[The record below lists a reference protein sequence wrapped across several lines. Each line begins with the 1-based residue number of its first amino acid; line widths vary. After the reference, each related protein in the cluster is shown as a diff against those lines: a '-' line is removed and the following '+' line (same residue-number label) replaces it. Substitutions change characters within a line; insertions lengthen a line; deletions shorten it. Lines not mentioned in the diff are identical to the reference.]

1 MKLAELFD
9 GIARM
14 FHKLDPRIRSHL
26 PELSGLVLVGMF
38 GMLAWVI
45 WEHQRTVERVQH
57 TVEVETKIL
66 SVFATVQEADASAR
80 GFLVTGDDSYLKNY
94 SGAVTTIEAD
104 VAQLRQLTADN
115 AEQQRTLVA
124 LQPAIEER
132 FAKLKAAID
141 LRRTADFNA
150 VQSNFRAGSGPDA
163 IRPVREL
170 VATMTATENKL
181 HASRVA
187 SVQRLAIASG
197 IASLLALIVTLG
209 SMAGWIWNTRREAHD
224 LVLSIADREKNEA
237 QIRQMQ
243 KIEAVGQLTG
253 GLAHDLNNMLAVII
267 SGLTLTQKRLAAGD
281 ANVQRFVSAA
291 MDGATRAATLT
302 NRLMAFSRQLPLAPE
317 RIDANRLVGGMSEL
331 MQRTLGE
338 AIRIETVLNAGLW
351 PTNAD
356 AGQLENAL
364 LNLSINARDA
374 MPEGGRLTIETS
386 NSHLEDAYAR
396 QHDMPSG
403 DYILITVTDTGTG
416 MTAAV
421 IEKAFDPFFTTKG
434 VGQGTGLG
442 LSQAFGFI
450 KQSGGHIRIYSEVG
464 HGTTIKMYL
473 PRLYDAGPEQAIRTA
488 KEEAWPELPPEKR
501 KENSGHLILVVED
514 DARVS
519 EMTVSCLRE
528 LGYTVIHANGATAAL
543 TKLDAHPAT
552 ALLFTDI
559 VMPDVNGRQLA
570 AEALRRRPDMKVLYT
585 TGFTRNAIVHGGKLD
600 AGLHFIAKPF
610 TLVQIAAKMNEVLAG
625 SRAS

>member
-1 MKLAELFD
+1 MIKRGLLVYAPAKVNGLKLGIVRAAVDTKARPNSLLQGVALGDEIDERRADEDLEDPGLFHFAVGTALTRNRASLAID
-9 GIARM
+9 VSIAQHALPTCECTQSTSYQPDEIARILQNN
-14 FHKLDPRIRSHL
+14 F
-26 PELSGLVLVGMF
+26 
-38 GMLAWVI
+38 AWAAGI
-45 WEHQRTVERVQH
+45 HEIAAE
-57 TVEVETKIL
+57 
-66 SVFATVQEADASAR
+66 
-80 GFLVTGDDSYLKNY
+80 
-94 SGAVTTIEAD
+94 
-104 VAQLRQLTADN
+104 VAQLRQLTIDN
-115 AEQQRTLVA
+115 AQQQSTLAA

-141 LRRTADFNA
+141 LRRTADFDA
-150 VQSNFRAGSGPDA
+150 VQSNFRVGSGPDS

-170 VATMTATENKL
+170 VSTMTAAENKL

-187 SVQRLAIASG
+187 SVQRLTIAGG

-209 SMAGWIWNTRREAHD
+209 SIAGWIWNTRREARD
-224 LVLSIADREKNEA
+224 LVLSIADREKNET

-253 GLAHDLNNMLAVII
+253 GLAHDLNNMLA
-267 SGLTLTQKRLAAGD
+267 
-281 ANVQRFVSAA
+281 
-291 MDGATRAATLT
+291 
-302 NRLMAFSRQLPLAPE
+302 
-317 RIDANRLVGGMSEL
+317 
-331 MQRTLGE
+331 
-338 AIRIETVLNAGLW
+338 ETVLNAGLW

-386 NSHLEDAYAR
+386 KSHLDDAYAR
-396 QHDMPSG
+396 QNDMPSG

-421 IEKAFDPFFTTKG
+421 IDKAFDPFFTTKG

-450 KQSGGHIRIYSEVG
+450 KQSGGHIRIYSEAG

-488 KEEAWPELPPEKR
+488 KAEAWPDLQPGKR
-501 KENSGHLILVVED
+501 KENSAHLILVVED

-519 EMTVSCLRE
+519 EMTVLSLRE

-543 TKLDAHPAT
+543 TKLDAHPDT
-552 ALLFTDI
+552 EMLFTDI

-585 TGFTRNAIVHGGKLD
+585 TGFTRNAIVHSGKLD

-625 SRAS
+625 SPVS

>member
-1 MKLAELFD
+1 MRRQALAASQLLKADERGALIKRGLLVYAPAKVNGLKLGIVRAAVDTKARPNSLLQGVALGDEIDERRADEDLEDPGLFHFAVGTALTRNRASLAID
-9 GIARM
+9 VSIAQHALPTCECTQSTSYQPDEIARILQNN
-14 FHKLDPRIRSHL
+14 F
-26 PELSGLVLVGMF
+26 
-38 GMLAWVI
+38 AWAAGI
-45 WEHQRTVERVQH
+45 HEIAAE
-57 TVEVETKIL
+57 
-66 SVFATVQEADASAR
+66 
-80 GFLVTGDDSYLKNY
+80 
-94 SGAVTTIEAD
+94 
-104 VAQLRQLTADN
+104 VAQLRQLTIDN
-115 AEQQRTLVA
+115 AQQQSTLAA

-141 LRRTADFNA
+141 LRRTADFDA
-150 VQSNFRAGSGPDA
+150 VQSNFRVGSGPDS

-170 VATMTATENKL
+170 VSTMTAAENKL

-187 SVQRLAIASG
+187 SVQRLTIAGG

-209 SMAGWIWNTRREAHD
+209 SIAGWIWNTRREARD
-224 LVLSIADREKNEA
+224 LVLSIADREKNET

-253 GLAHDLNNMLAVII
+253 GLAHDLNNMLA
-267 SGLTLTQKRLAAGD
+267 
-281 ANVQRFVSAA
+281 
-291 MDGATRAATLT
+291 
-302 NRLMAFSRQLPLAPE
+302 
-317 RIDANRLVGGMSEL
+317 
-331 MQRTLGE
+331 
-338 AIRIETVLNAGLW
+338 ETVLNAGLW

-356 AGQLENAL
+356 AGQLKNAL

-386 NSHLEDAYAR
+386 KSHLDDAYAR
-396 QHDMPSG
+396 QNDMPSG

-421 IEKAFDPFFTTKG
+421 IDKAFDPFFTTKG

-450 KQSGGHIRIYSEVG
+450 KQSGGHIRIYSEAG

-488 KEEAWPELPPEKR
+488 KAEAWPDLQPGKR
-501 KENSGHLILVVED
+501 KENSAHLILVVED

-519 EMTVSCLRE
+519 EMTDLSLRE
-528 LGYTVIHANGATAAL
+528 LGNTVIHANGATAAL
-543 TKLDAHPAT
+543 TKLDAHPDT
-552 ALLFTDI
+552 EMLFTDI

-585 TGFTRNAIVHGGKLD
+585 TGFTRNAIVHSGKLD

-625 SRAS
+625 SPVS

>member
-1 MKLAELFD
+1 MYEALD
-9 GIARM
+9 GMTRM
-14 FHKLDPRIRSHL
+14 FRKLDPRIRAHL
-26 PELSGLVLVGMF
+26 PELSALVLVAMF
-38 GMLAWVI
+38 GTLAWVI
-45 WEHQRTVERVQH
+45 WEYQRTVERVQH

-66 SVFATVQEADASAR
+66 SVFATVLEADASAR
-80 GFLVTGDDSYLKNY
+80 GFLVTGDDSYLKYY
-94 SGAVTTIEAD
+94 SAAVTTIAAE
-104 VAQLRQLTADN
+104 VAQLRRLTADN
-115 AEQQRTLVA
+115 SEQQSTLAA
-124 LQPAIEER
+124 LQPAIEDR
-132 FAKLKAAID
+132 FAKLKVAID

-150 VQSNFRAGSGPDA
+150 VQSNFRAGSGPEA
-163 IRPVREL
+163 MRPIRDL
-170 VATMTATENKL
+170 VSTMTETENKL
-181 HASRVA
+181 HVRRVA
-187 SVQRLAIASG
+187 SVQTVTIAGG
-197 IASLLALIVTLG
+197 IASVLALAAVMG
-209 SMAGWIWNTRREAHD
+209 SMAGWIWNTRREARD
-224 LVLSIADREKNEA
+224 LILSIADREKNET

-267 SGLTLTQKRLAAGD
+267 SGLSQTEKRLTAGD
-281 ANVQRFVSAA
+281 TNVQRFVTAA

-302 NRLMAFSRQLPLAPE
+302 SRLMAFSRQLPLAPE

-338 AIRIETVLNAGLW
+338 TIRIETVLNAGLW
-351 PTNAD
+351 PTNTD

-374 MPEGGRLTIETS
+374 MPEGGRLTVETS
-386 NSHLEDAYAR
+386 NSHLDDAYAR
-396 QHDMPSG
+396 QYDMPKG

-416 MTAAV
+416 MTADVAA
-421 IEKAFDPFFTTKG
+421 KAFDPFFTTKG

-464 HGTTIKMYL
+464 HGTTVKMYL
-473 PRLYDAGPEQAIRTA
+473 PRLYDAGAEQAIRTA
-488 KEEAWPELPPEKR
+488 KEEVWPELQPEKR
-501 KENSGHLILVVED
+501 KGNSGHLILVVED

-519 EMTVSCLRE
+519 EMTVSSLRE
-528 LGYTVIHANGATAAL
+528 LGYTVIHANGANSAL
-543 TKLDAHPAT
+543 EKLDAHPGT

-559 VMPDVNGRQLA
+559 VMPEVSGRQLA
-570 AEALRRRPDMKVLYT
+570 AEALRRRPGIKVLYT
-585 TGFTRNAIVHGGKLD
+585 TGFTRNAIVHSGKLD

-625 SRAS
+625 SPAS